1 MLSFDFESSLCG
13 HELTTPMQ
21 AQVDRYM
28 KEEDVKEIPRVEN
41 QVVTEVEFERSDDA
55 KEIPRV
61 EKQVVT
67 EDETE
72 SDEEWEL
79 MRRWNN
85 LKGTG

>member
-1 MLSFDFESSLCG
+1 
-13 HELTTPMQ
+13 MQ
-21 AQVDRYM
+21 AQVTRYM
-28 KEEDVKEIPRVEN
+28 KD
-41 QVVTEVEFERSDDA
+41 QDA

-61 EKQVVT
+61 ERQVVT